1 MVDIHSDEYIIGQ
14 NIRKYRKQKGWSQK
28 DLSDAV
34 DVDRANISGIENGER
49 GVMNCV
55 MLKRFA
61 RALGVSMDTLMDEE
75 DEPPCADTSIQE
87 KYDMLNPMHQEMVRE
102 SIDCY
107 LLKEQKVA
115 ILRSYSTKQT
125 VRAFFYAYNVVN
137 SKMYQI

>member
-87 KYDMLNPMHQEMVRE
+87 EYDMLNPMHQEMVRE

-107 LLKEQKVA
+107 LLKERKVA
-115 ILRSYSTKQT
+115 I
-125 VRAFFYAYNVVN
+125 
-137 SKMYQI
+137 

>member
-1 MVDIHSDEYIIGQ
+1 MPRPFLLFMLWERGCQAWSIFTVMSILSVRISE
-14 NIRKYRKQKGWSQK
+14 NIVNRKAGHKKISA
-28 DLSDAV
+28 DAV

-115 ILRSYSTKQT
+115 I
-125 VRAFFYAYNVVN
+125 
-137 SKMYQI
+137 